1 MADLLH
7 LVDKP
12 EGWTSHDVVARLRG
26 ILGER
31 RIGHAGTLDPFAS
44 GLLVL
49 GEGRTTALLSCIGLL
64 PKHYVARAL
73 LGVETDTQDRT
84 GRVTARCEPDA
95 IPSLERVREALA
107 GFRGRIAQRP
117 PAYSAVKVG
126 GERSYRVARR
136 GGDPERAER
145 PVHVYALEL
154 IEGAAHPE
162 IDFEATVSRGTYVRT
177 LAHDLGRAL
186 GCGAHL
192 TALRRVAIGPFRVE
206 EALSPARDSGHG
218 PERFRERSIRPELAL
233 SFLPRVRLERV
244 EADRLRF
251 GAAPAADPERVETA
265 PENDPLPPGETG
277 WPVALLDGAGALLAL
292 ARPMEAQRPGEPM
305 ALLRVMNAEPERTRA
320 GEEGR

>member
-12 EGWTSHDVVARLRG
+12 EGWTSHDVVARMRG

-49 GEGRTTALLSCIGLL
+49 GEGRTTPLLSCIGLL
-64 PKHYVARAL
+64 PKRYTARAL
-73 LGVETDTQDRT
+73 LGVETDTQDCT
-84 GRVTARCEPDA
+84 GTVVARAEAVPEA
-95 IPSLERVREALA
+95 IPDRERVGAALA
-107 GFRGRIAQRP
+107 AFRGRLEQRP

-136 GGDPERAER
+136 GGDPERKPR
-145 PVHVYALEL
+145 PIHVYDLQLLGEGEL
-154 IEGAAHPE
+154 PE
-162 IDFEATVSRGTYVRT
+162 ISLDVTVSRGTYVRT

-192 TALRRVAIGPFRVE
+192 TRLRRVSIGPFRVE
-206 EALSPARDSGHG
+206 EALSPSREAGHG
-218 PERFRERSIRPELAL
+218 AGCFRERALAPEQAL
-233 SFLPRVRLERV
+233 SFLPRVRLEPA

-251 GAAPAADPERVETA
+251 GAAPAADPARLEA
-265 PENDPLPPGETG
+265 AFQDDPLPPGETG
-277 WPVALLDGAGALLAL
+277 WPVALLDAAGTLVAL
-292 ARPMEAQRPGEPM
+292 ARPMETQRPGEPM
-305 ALLRVMNAEPERTRA
+305 ALLRVVAA
-320 GEEGR
+320 A

>member
-49 GEGRTTALLSCIGLL
+49 GEGRTTPLLSCIGLL
-64 PKHYVARAL
+64 PKRYVARAL

-84 GRVTARCEPDA
+84 GRVVASANPES
-95 IPSLERVREALA
+95 IPGRDRVEEALA
-107 GFRGRIAQRP
+107 AFRGRIMQCP

-136 GGDPERAER
+136 GGDPERKPR
-145 PVHVYALEL
+145 PAHVYALEL
-154 IEGAAHPE
+154 SGEARHPE
-162 IDFEATVSRGTYVRT
+162 IAFTATVSRGTYVRT

-192 TALRRVAIGPFRVE
+192 TALRRTAIGPFQVE
-206 EALSPARDSGHG
+206 DALSPAREAGHAA
-218 PERFRERSIRPELAL
+218 ERFRERAIPPERAL
-233 SFLPRVRLERV
+233 SFLPRMRLDRS

-251 GAAPAADPERVETA
+251 GAAPSSDPARLEAAQED
-265 PENDPLPPGETG
+265 DPLPPGEAG
-277 WPVALLDGAGALLAL
+277 WPVALLDDEGMLVAL
-292 ARPMEAQRPGEPM
+292 ARPMESQRPGEPM
-305 ALLRVMNAEPERTRA
+305 VLLRVMSATPERTPA